1 MLFLMAFDGTRSSG
15 TGKAELAGGM
25 ATIVVG
31 VAVIAFVPELRHC
44 VSLAVHGQFAGLR
57 SYIRSL
63 GPGGLTLL
71 LGLMVG
77 HAIVWYP
84 SEIVTATA
92 GYVYGFGPGLALVV
106 TGWLL
111 AALLTYALGRSVG
124 RTLLWRLLGH
134 RFDWLTRTMER
145 GGTSLLLS
153 GRLIPVVPFALL
165 GYAAG
170 ATHVNL
176 WRFSWTTVIGYLPLT
191 AAVAYLG
198 AQAQTLSTSDPL
210 LWVAVAVLV
219 LLLLSERFV
228 RRRRR
233 KSRGHGRS
241 KSCPERAKQRSRTRG
256 RRTGLLTMRCELGHV
271 SSPSAPRMI
280 PIAVIAGESCR
291 STSLTGPSS
300 STRIG
305 ARACRSPLDP
315 GWPSIEHAAP

>member
-1 MLFLMAFDGTRSSG
+1 MASDGTRPSR
-15 TGKAELAGGM
+15 TGRAELAGGI

-31 VAVIAFVPELRHC
+31 LAVIALVPELRHC

-63 GPGGLTLL
+63 GVGGLALL
-71 LGLMVG
+71 MGLMLG

-106 TGWLL
+106 GGWLL

-124 RTLLWRLLGH
+124 RPLLQRLLGH
-134 RFDWLTRTMER
+134 RFDWLTTTMER

-170 ATHVNL
+170 ATQISV

-191 AAVAYLG
+191 TAVAYLG
-198 AQAQTLSTSDPL
+198 SRAQTLSTSDPL
-210 LWVAVAVLV
+210 LWIAVAVLV
-219 LLLLSERFV
+219 VLLFSERV
-228 RRRRR
+228 LRRRLRR
-233 KSRGHGRS
+233 
-241 KSCPERAKQRSRTRG
+241 ERRAT
-256 RRTGLLTMRCELGHV
+256 E
-271 SSPSAPRMI
+271 
-280 PIAVIAGESCR
+280 
-291 STSLTGPSS
+291 GP
-300 STRIG
+300 
-305 ARACRSPLDP
+305 
-315 GWPSIEHAAP
+315 